1 MTPDP
6 PLRADA
12 RRNREKLLVAAE
24 QVFAEQGVTASTED
38 VARAAGVGVGTVFR
52 HFPTKEQLIEA
63 VYHARLAR
71 LADLA
76 DQLAASADPG
86 AAFAE
91 FFTTTVEGAATK
103 NALVDALARA
113 GVTTDSP
120 EVGQWVRRAL
130 GVLLTRAQEADA
142 VRPDV
147 TLPDLLGLLVGT
159 SRAVEHLSDDPAARV
174 RVVRVVLDG
183 LRPPGAQKVD

>member
-1 MTPDP
+1 MTGT

-12 RRNREKLLVAAE
+12 RRNRERLLAAAE
-24 QVFAEQGVTASTED
+24 QVFTEQGVTASTED

-63 VYHARLAR
+63 VYQARLSR

-76 DQLAASADPG
+76 DRLAASADPG

-103 NALVDALARA
+103 NALAEALSRA
-113 GVTTDSP
+113 GVATSTA
-120 EVGQWVRRAL
+120 EVGQWLRRAL
-130 GVLLTRAQEADA
+130 GVLLTRAQETGA

-147 TLPDLLGLLVGT
+147 TLPDLMGLLIGT
-159 SRAVEHLSDDPAARV
+159 SRAVEHLSDDPGART

-183 LRPPGAQKVD
+183 LRVPG